1 MSPNV
6 DQAPDDCENMKKGI
20 MMYENNWRVWEDKN
34 DDTETFL
41 NQNNE
46 AYNCYVLI
54 NKPMR
59 TIVKALRVINDYI
72 SDQER
77 KGKKILLISLF
88 ASHG

>member
-1 MSPNV
+1 
-6 DQAPDDCENMKKGI
+6 
-20 MMYENNWRVWEDKN
+20 MMYENDWRVWEDNN
-34 DDTETFL
+34 DDEETFL

-72 SDQER
+72 SVQER
-77 KGKKILLISLF
+77 KGKKF
-88 ASHG
+88 Y